1 MWAAL
6 WGGASQGVGEEERR
20 RKGAGRGRGEG
31 RAILHPP
38 ATMCHR
44 MGRRSQL
51 MGMSQL
57 IDVLL

>member
-1 MWAAL
+1 VWAAL
-6 WGGASQGVGEEERR
+6 WGGASQGVGEEERG
-20 RKGAGRGRGEG
+20 GAGEGGGEG
-31 RAILHPP
+31 HPP